1 MSFLAEKRC
10 VKHNK
15 RSFAGI
21 KKAPL
26 AVYSKGP

>member
-1 MSFLAEKRC
+1 MSFSAEKRC

-21 KKAPL
+21 KKAPSS
-26 AVYSKGP
+26 VCGKGP